1 MATSSNKRI
10 AKNTLMLY
18 IRMFI
23 SMAIS
28 LFTSRII
35 LRELGVSDYGV
46 YNVVGGVVALIS
58 FLNASMSGATTRF
71 LTYEQENKDKTI
83 LRKTFGS
90 SLIIHLALALVIVVI
105 LETVGLWFLCKYIDI
120 PSSSW
125 SQALWVYQ
133 FSIASTFFSIIKV
146 PYNAAI
152 IAHEKM
158 SIYAYIEILGSVF
171 NLGIALLLIIIANN
185 KLILYSA
192 LQSSTIL
199 IITLFYILFCI
210 RNFPE
215 CSKRII
221 IDRKLFRPMFSFF
234 GWDLYGN
241 LSTIARGQGVNILM
255 NMFFGVSA
263 NTAYGISNQI
273 QSAVGSFSANIVT
286 AVKPQII
293 KSYAANEYQRMITLI
308 YSSSKLIYVLLL
320 LISLPL
326 LLEMFFVLELWLGE
340 VPQYTVWFARL
351 TVAFL
356 FLAAM
361 STILVTGVHA
371 TGDIR
376 RPSFIN
382 GSIYLSVVPISYLAY
397 KLGFSIYLPLMINV
411 VFVFIGCLVNL
422 ITLKK
427 FVVLISIKTYLIHVI
442 FPCLFA
448 SFISFIPSYV
458 VHSLQLTPWIRFI
471 SVLLTSAF
479 CVVTASYFIVATKEE
494 RKLISFY
501 IKSIIKKKWIISRT

>member
-1 MATSSNKRI
+1 
-10 AKNTLMLY
+10 
-18 IRMFI
+18 
-23 SMAIS
+23 
-28 LFTSRII
+28 
-35 LRELGVSDYGV
+35 
-46 YNVVGGVVALIS
+46 
-58 FLNASMSGATTRF
+58 
-71 LTYEQENKDKTI
+71 
-83 LRKTFGS
+83 
-90 SLIIHLALALVIVVI
+90 
-105 LETVGLWFLCKYIDI
+105 
-120 PSSSW
+120 
-125 SQALWVYQ
+125 
-133 FSIASTFFSIIKV
+133 
-146 PYNAAI
+146 
-152 IAHEKM
+152 M